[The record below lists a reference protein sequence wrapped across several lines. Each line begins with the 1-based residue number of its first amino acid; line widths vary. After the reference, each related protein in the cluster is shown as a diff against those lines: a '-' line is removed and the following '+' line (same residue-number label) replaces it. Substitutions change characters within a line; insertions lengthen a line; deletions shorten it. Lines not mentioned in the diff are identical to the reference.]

1 MRLRYVKFKTYCA
14 LTDSRTNHFS
24 FINIIFKNIDAS
36 RYIFN
41 IHTRVFLNIK
51 LMAFLFNI
59 THNFVFKIIILENEF
74 SIYT

>member
-1 MRLRYVKFKTYCA
+1 MKFKTYCV

-24 FINIIFKNIDAS
+24 FINIIFKNIDGS
-36 RYIFN
+36 N
-41 IHTRVFLNIK
+41 LSHTQSFLNIK

-59 THNFVFKIIILENEF
+59 THNFVFQIILLENDF